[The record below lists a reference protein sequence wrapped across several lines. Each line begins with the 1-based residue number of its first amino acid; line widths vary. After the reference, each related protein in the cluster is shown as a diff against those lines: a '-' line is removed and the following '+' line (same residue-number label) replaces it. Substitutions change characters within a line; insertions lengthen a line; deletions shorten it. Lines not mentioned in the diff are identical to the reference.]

1 MTNTPPRDPQK
12 PYAEPNLAEPT
23 YAEPTY
29 DPAANA
35 QTPVTNPP
43 AVREEQPVAEPAP
56 VETTAPE
63 KPAKPKVKGSLAGS
77 TWVAMIVGLFL
88 LIALLAFILQNQQP
102 VELKLWTW
110 EFSFPAGVGFL
121 LAAIVGALIM
131 ALVGGVRMLELRR
144 QAKKNARR

>member
-1 MTNTPPRDPQK
+1 MTNTPPRDPRE
-12 PYAEPNLAEPT
+12 PYAEPNPVEPA

-29 DPAANA
+29 DPAAQA
-35 QTPVTNPP
+35 QPPVTNTP

-56 VETTAPE
+56 VESTAPE

-77 TWVAMIVGLFL
+77 TWVALIVGLFL